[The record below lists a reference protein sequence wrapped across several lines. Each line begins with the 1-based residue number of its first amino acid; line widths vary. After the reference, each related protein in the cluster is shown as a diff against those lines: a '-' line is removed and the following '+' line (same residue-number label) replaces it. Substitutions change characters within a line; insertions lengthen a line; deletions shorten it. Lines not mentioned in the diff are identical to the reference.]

1 MSCTNNVS
9 SPKYLRLNNTKYN
22 QSREINTIQPNYAWT
37 DITYLLH
44 KNNVNWIFY
53 YDDAGNDPSWKTR

>member
-44 KNNVNWIFY
+44 KNNPYPKIKKEVKLY
-53 YDDAGNDPSWKTR
+53 ER